1 MDSYVANIYKNKLL
15 IGATN
20 FKNNPK
26 TPKIKTKQSANC
38 GQILKTSPQQQQY
51 NKTSLQ
57 LGGYFFSKKATIT
70 QQNKLLIRSQ
80 IIKTIPNNK
89 NKKKLPTGGQIR
101 NNPKQQE

>member
-57 LGGYFFSKKATIT
+57 LGGYFFFKK
-70 QQNKLLIRSQ
+70 SY
-80 IIKTIPNNK
+80 NN
-89 NKKKLPTGGQIR
+89 TT
-101 NNPKQQE
+101 KQAVN